1 MLDDAGGDRILE
13 HSVLIYHDMGA
24 DPALPHSLARSRLFN
39 LLQIASPPPE
49 LADIRCIRYRVA
61 LA

>member
-13 HSVLIYHDMGA
+13 HSVLVYHDMA
-24 DPALPHSLARSRLFN
+24 DLALPHSLARSRLFN
-39 LLQIASPPPE
+39 LLQIGAPSPE
-49 LADIRCIRYRVA
+49 LADILGIRYRVA